1 MEPVVN
7 GLESTYGDRV
17 IFSRVDARSQ
27 LGKAAYEYYNL
38 RGHPIVA
45 ILDPEGRLLAQI
57 WGERP
62 REEIETP
69 LRAAL
74 RPPS

>member
-1 MEPVVN
+1 MN
-7 GLESTYGDRV
+7 GLKTTYGDRV
-17 IFSRVDARSQ
+17 AFSRVDARSR
-27 LGKAAYEYYNL
+27 LGKEAYEFYNL

-45 ILDPEGRLLAQI
+45 ILDSEGRLVAQI

-62 REEIETP
+62 REEIETA

-74 RPPS
+74 SLPS

>member
-1 MEPVVN
+1 MD
-7 GLESTYGDRV
+7 GLRTTYGDRV
-17 IFSRVDARSQ
+17 AFSRVDARSQ
-27 LGKAAYEYYNL
+27 LGKEAYEFYNL

-45 ILDPEGRLLAQI
+45 ILDAQGKLLAQI

-62 REEIETP
+62 RSEIETA

-74 RPPS
+74 GLSS